1 MSGSQGSKKNN
12 KRSTLKRVWGVLREE
27 KSIQIPAR
35 NGLLLA
41 HLEERYSRICE
52 KLPQLPNTSQPD
64 SHSSIELT

>member
-27 KSIQIPAR
+27 KSIQIPAT

-52 KLPQLPNTSQPD
+52 KMP
-64 SHSSIELT
+64 